1 MKKTLA
7 ILAALCLLATQFLVC
22 CAENVPEIQPFYS
35 DARRVYANLTINAN
49 GVATCSGK
57 IIPKAD
63 KTKTS
68 ITVKLQQYAGGWK
81 TIETWTGS
89 GTGLD
94 GAFAS
99 GKKTVPSGYKY
110 RVSVSGKIKDLD
122 GNVLEQPTKI
132 SAERSY

>member
-1 MKKTLA
+1 MKKTLT
-7 ILAALCLLATQFLVC
+7 ILVALCLLATQFLVC
-22 CAENVPEIQPFYS
+22 CAEDTPQIQPFYS
-35 DARRVYANLTINAN
+35 DAKKVSATLTINSN
-49 GVATCSGK
+49 GVATCKGG
-57 IIPKAD
+57 ILPKSD

-132 SAERSY
+132 SAVKSY